1 MSEPLLSV
9 TAADLALAEGR
20 LSDLPG
26 LAAPAARPAAVPRQR
41 RRPVA
46 WSLLVGAA
54 LKHVAAKILMFLFWT
69 LVAPFSVYVFI
80 AGIHHRVIPP
90 VFPEALFVLLGPD
103 TPIYTFLNGAL
114 LLFVMLYVL
123 TELLD
128 PRQDHPDQ
136 LLAARYGIVFCL
148 LVDAAVLWAIPL
160 DSAFVLKSLF
170 FWAWAVAGGIT
181 LLLVR
186 RLLTAMFW

>member
-9 TAADLALAEGR
+9 TTADLVLADG
-20 LSDLPG
+20 LADLPE
-26 LAAPAARPAAVPRQR
+26 LAVPATRAGPVPRPQGK
-41 RRPVA
+41 PVA

-54 LKHVAAKILMFLFWT
+54 LKNVVAKIMMFLFWT

-90 VFPEALFVLLGPD
+90 VFPEALFFLLGPE

-114 LLFVMLYVL
+114 LLFVTLYVL

-148 LVDAAVLWAIPL
+148 LVDVAILWAIPL
-160 DSAFVLKSLF
+160 DPAFVLKSLL
-170 FWAWAVAGGIT
+170 FWAWAVVGGMT
-181 LLLVR
+181 LLVLR
-186 RLLTAMFW
+186 RLLMAMFW